1 MRMSRTK
8 APKISKGR
16 QKKRMAISK
25 RKKNDFIS
33 DKISVIMKEFD
44 ETGMVGR
51 SAPRNRRKAQ
61 KQAVAIAYS
70 MADRQTFA
78 ATEGELQNDMLT
90 DAVSG
95 FRLMGGIIVATLLID
110 YALKTNMFKEGLKW
124 DN

>member
-1 MRMSRTK
+1 MLMPRQK

-16 QKKRMAISK
+16 QKTRMAISK

-33 DKISVIMKEFD
+33 DKIGVVMREYD

-51 SAPRNRRKAQ
+51 SKPRNKRKAH

-78 ATEGELQNDMLT
+78 ATESELQTDVLNDK
-90 DAVSG
+90 VSG
-95 FRLMGGIIVATLLID
+95 FRLMGSIIIATLLID
-110 YALKTNMFKEGLKW
+110 YALKIDLFKEGLKRG
-124 DN
+124 N

>member
-1 MRMSRTK
+1 MPRRK
-8 APKISKGR
+8 APRLSKGR

-33 DKISVIMKEFD
+33 DKISLIMREYG

-51 SAPRNRRKAQ
+51 SKPRNKRNAQ

-78 ATEGELQNDMLT
+78 ATESELQTEVLNDK
-90 DAVSG
+90 VSG
-95 FRLMGGIIVATLLID
+95 FRLMGGIIVATLMID
-110 YALKTNMFKEGLKW
+110 YALKIDLFKEGLKRA
-124 DN
+124 N

>member
-1 MRMSRTK
+1 MRMPRTK

>member
-1 MRMSRTK
+1 MRMPRRK

-16 QKKRMAISK
+16 QKKRVAISK

-33 DKISVIMKEFD
+33 DKISVIMREYD

-51 SAPRNRRKAQ
+51 STPRTRRKAQ

-70 MADRQTFA
+70 MADRQIFA
-78 ATEGELQNDMLT
+78 ATEREIQNDILN

-110 YALKTNMFKEGLKW
+110 YALKIDLFKEGLKRG
-124 DN
+124 N

>member
-1 MRMSRTK
+1 
-8 APKISKGR
+8 
-16 QKKRMAISK
+16 MAISK

-78 ATEGELQNDMLT
+78 ATEGELQNDMLN